1 MDDSTRKTIVTLG
14 GLSAI
19 AGAAAGTGAFSRT
32 EATRDVNVQVAGDAD
47 AYLGLEPAPDS
58 PNSSYASIDD
68 DGHLQIKMSE
78 GNDDTIGDG
87 VNPNAITNFES
98 VFQITNQGTQRIN
111 VWIEHDSEYVDF
123 EINGQV
129 IESPE
134 ESVSVD
140 VGESE
145 IVDIVVDTQEEPVP
159 SDGDMLLEEMVIY
172 ADTDAGAEPPAVDTT
187 RIVSDDEVSQGDS
200 TTVTIT
206 VDLDT
211 VSDVDVFERFDPEL
225 GTASFESANVDGS
238 SVAPSFVDL
247 DTGGGVVLFDGIG
260 TGELTIKYSLTV
272 AEDAPAGVVSF
283 APNLVDVDEQAVS
296 VDGVNEIE
304 VIA

>member
-1 MDDSTRKTIVTLG
+1 MDDSTRKTIATLG

-32 EATRDVNVQVAGDAD
+32 EATRGVNVQVAGDAD

-145 IVDIVVDTQEEPVP
+145 IVDIVVDTREEPVP
-159 SDGDMLLEEMVIY
+159 SDGDMLLEEIVIY
-172 ADTDAGAEPPAVDTT
+172 ADTDAGAEPPAVDAT

-211 VSDVDVFERFDPEL
+211 VSDVDVFERFDPDL
-225 GTASFESANVDGS
+225 GTASFESASVEGS
-238 SVAPSFVDL
+238 IVSPSFVDL

-260 TGELTIKYSLTV
+260 TGELIVEYTLRV
-272 AEDAPAGVVSF
+272 ASDADTGEYQFDPNSIGINTSEQPVEGV
-283 APNLVDVDEQAVS
+283 DT
-296 VDGVNEIE
+296 IE
-304 VIA
+304 VVT